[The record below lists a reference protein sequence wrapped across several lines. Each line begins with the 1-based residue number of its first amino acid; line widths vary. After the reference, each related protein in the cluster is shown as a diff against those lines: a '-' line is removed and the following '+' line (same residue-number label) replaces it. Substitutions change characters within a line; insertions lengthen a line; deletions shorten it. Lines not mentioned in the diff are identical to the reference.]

1 MQQHVRVLA
10 HFVATPDQIEALR
23 SLLVSLLEPTRAEEG
38 CLQYDLWRSRTD
50 PARFTLVEEW
60 TDDGCLDRHLSA
72 PHLEHAKGLFP
83 GLLAE
88 PLRIDR
94 CDLVG

>member
-10 HFVATPDQIEALR
+10 HFVAKPSQVEALR
-23 SLLVSLLEPTRAEEG
+23 SLLEPTRAEEG
-38 CLQYDLWRSRTD
+38 CLQYDLWRSRTET
-50 PARFTLVEEW
+50 ARFTLVEEW
-60 TDDGCLDRHLSA
+60 ADDGCLDRHLSA
-72 PHLEHAKGLFP
+72 PHLEQAKALFP

>member
-1 MQQHVRVLA
+1 MQRHVRVLA
-10 HFVATPDQIEALR
+10 HFVAKPSQVEVLR

-38 CLQYDLWRSRTD
+38 CLQYDLWWSRSE

-72 PHLEHAKGLFP
+72 PHLERAKGLFP

-94 CDLVG
+94 CDLVT